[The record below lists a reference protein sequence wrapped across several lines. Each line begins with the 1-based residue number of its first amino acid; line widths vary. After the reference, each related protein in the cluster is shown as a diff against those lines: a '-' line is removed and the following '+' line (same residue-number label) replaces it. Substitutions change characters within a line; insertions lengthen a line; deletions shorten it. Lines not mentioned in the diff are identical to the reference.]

1 MNHAGRDLAQFFTT
15 LQELKRVRRTGWI
28 DRGVPLA
35 DVESVADH
43 SYLTA
48 LIAWITALDNPDLDA
63 TRVLKLAIIHDL
75 AEAIVGDVPPYDPD
89 EVPDRSDLEA
99 LNAFFSV
106 RQVRSPVNSA
116 AKKTAEATAFASMT
130 ANLPHSMR
138 DELAALWEEY
148 EEQVT
153 DEARYVKE
161 VDTLEAYLQS
171 RHYAAGDPALPL
183 FGFTD
188 MADKELDH
196 PALTALR
203 DATRGES

>member
-1 MNHAGRDLAQFFTT
+1 MKHDARDLAQFFTT
-15 LQELKRVRRTGWI
+15 LQELKRVKRTGWI
-28 DRGVPLA
+28 DRGVPPA

-75 AEAIVGDVPPYDPD
+75 AEAIVGDAPPYAAD
-89 EVPDRSDLEA
+89 EVPDPSDVEA
-99 LNAFFSV
+99 LTAFFSV
-106 RQVRSPVNSA
+106 RHVRSPEAQA

-130 ANLPHSMR
+130 ANLPQPIR
-138 DELAALWEEY
+138 DELTSLWDEY
-148 EEQVT
+148 EEQET
-153 DEARYVKE
+153 DEARYVKNT
-161 VDTLEAYLQS
+161 DTLEAYLQS
-171 RHYAAGDPALPL
+171 RHYAAGDPSLPL

-196 PALTALR
+196 PTLTALR
-203 DATRGES
+203 DATRGDE

>member
-28 DRGVPLA
+28 DRGVPLS

-89 EVPDRSDLEA
+89 EVPDRSELEA

-106 RQVRSPVNSA
+106 RQVRSPENSA
-116 AKKTAEATAFASMT
+116 AKKAAEATAFASMT

-148 EEQVT
+148 EEQAT
-153 DEARYVKE
+153 GEARYVKE

-203 DATRGES
+203 DATRGDE

>member
-1 MNHAGRDLAQFFTT
+1 MNHTSRNLAQFFTT

-48 LIAWITALDNPDLDA
+48 LIAWITALDNPGLDA

-75 AEAIVGDVPPYDPD
+75 AEAIVGDAPPYDAD
-89 EVPDRSDLEA
+89 DA
-99 LNAFFSV
+99 LNAFFGV
-106 RQVRSPVNSA
+106 RHVRSPENQA
-116 AKKTAEATAFASMT
+116 TKKAAEATAFASMT
-130 ANLPHSMR
+130 ANLPQAVR

-148 EEQVT
+148 EEQAT
-153 DEARYVKE
+153 DESRYVKE

-188 MADKELDH
+188 MADKELGH

-203 DATRGES
+203 DATRE

>member
-1 MNHAGRDLAQFFTT
+1 MNHTSRNLAQFFTT

-48 LIAWITALDNPDLDA
+48 LIAWITALDNPGLDA

-75 AEAIVGDVPPYDPD
+75 AEAIVGDAPPYDAD
-89 EVPDRSDLEA
+89 DVPDRADLDA
-99 LNAFFSV
+99 LNTFFGV
-106 RQVRSPVNSA
+106 RHVRSPENQA
-116 AKKTAEATAFASMT
+116 TKKAAEATAFASMT
-130 ANLPHSMR
+130 ANLPQPVR
-138 DELAALWEEY
+138 DELASLWEEY
-148 EEQVT
+148 EEQAT

-171 RHYAAGDPALPL
+171 RHYAVGEPALPL

-188 MADKELDH
+188 MADKELGH

-203 DATRGES
+203 DAIRGDG